1 MRSQGDFAAAF
12 RAEIFPIGELHTRE
26 NCLHRLNRSCMVRQ
40 SVVFCMGA
48 NRVIFVILM
57 SVFGT
62 SGCATI
68 ERSYAPPT
76 VLAPQ
81 SPISSASQNNFL
93 ASETALSVSTE
104 PAMLDQSIVTEPERI
119 QTASVVEET
128 IALTTSTSA
137 TPKTERVETAE
148 KLVPAKTAP
157 APTPPAPLTLS
168 ADNRLL
174 ELLEKDLDKAVE
186 QPRERRRLRFS
197 KEAVA
202 NPKVRHFIKYYS
214 TTARR
219 SFQELLARS
228 GKYLPM
234 ISKVLSQEGLP
245 EEFAYLAVLESSL
258 SVTTTSPSARSD
270 SGSSFQSPHA
280 NTVCVSMNG
289 LTSDATR

>member
-1 MRSQGDFAAAF
+1 MQSQDDLRLHFAPKFLQFYNPVESRYVKIA
-12 RAEIFPIGELHTRE
+12 TTYSK

-104 PAMLDQSIVTEPERI
+104 PAMLDQSIVIEPERI

-128 IALTTSTSA
+128 IALTTRHLS
-137 TPKTERVETAE
+137 RQ
-148 KLVPAKTAP
+148 KLNARK
-157 APTPPAPLTLS
+157 L
-168 ADNRLL
+168 
-174 ELLEKDLDKAVE
+174 
-186 QPRERRRLRFS
+186 RR
-197 KEAVA
+197 
-202 NPKVRHFIKYYS
+202 N
-214 TTARR
+214 
-219 SFQELLARS
+219 
-228 GKYLPM
+228 
-234 ISKVLSQEGLP
+234 
-245 EEFAYLAVLESSL
+245 
-258 SVTTTSPSARSD
+258 
-270 SGSSFQSPHA
+270 
-280 NTVCVSMNG
+280 
-289 LTSDATR
+289 